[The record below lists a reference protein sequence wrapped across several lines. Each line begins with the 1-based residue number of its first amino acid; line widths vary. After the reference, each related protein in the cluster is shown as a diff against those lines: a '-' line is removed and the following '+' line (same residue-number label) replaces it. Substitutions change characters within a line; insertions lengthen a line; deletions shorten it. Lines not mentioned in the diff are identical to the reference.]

1 MIIIYPICCQLTR
14 MISPQKPY
22 HSFKPE
28 CSLVFCKDAVEDQLP
43 DISQHDAS
51 IRFGIKKIV
60 RKIFV
65 PFIFCVSAIASANA
79 KTLITIRDTAANRQV
94 YQNECRNT
102 VSLSASI

>member
-1 MIIIYPICCQLTR
+1 MIN
-14 MISPQKPY
+14 PQKPY
-22 HSFKPE
+22 HSFNP
-28 CSLVFCKDAVEDQLP
+28 SAVWYFARMPLK
-43 DISQHDAS
+43 ISCQIYPS
-51 IRFGIKKIV
+51 TMPPIRFGIKKMV